1 LAKRKPAKEHGEVIT
16 LLDRYKCSVPFHAV
30 RTRFIGSIC
39 SPVEPVAPLQTLK
52 NLWGG
57 EYPAFDAI
65 EDVNHLLNT
74 LINGLWNELTA
85 HQNPDYPFR
94 LTPLTTRPTSDSLRL
109 LAFTRQQEIEGFV
122 DGVFGHHEN
131 LDFPESAHH
140 AMQVLQDLHGMFSGA
155 VHLFDNPNPQE
166 DDSGLPGLVTNLN
179 EVSRIVES
187 EMNVAIQ
194 SLARARVQGNVSTSM
209 AKPTMH

>member
-1 LAKRKPAKEHGEVIT
+1 VPTVGAAGAGEAVSKDAAVEVAAEFPLGYRRCSLPGAVI
-16 LLDRYKCSVPFHAV
+16 R
-30 RTRFIGSIC
+30 
-39 SPVEPVAPLQTLK
+39 
-52 NLWGG
+52 
-57 EYPAFDAI
+57 
-65 EDVNHLLNT
+65 
-74 LINGLWNELTA
+74 
-85 HQNPDYPFR
+85 
-94 LTPLTTRPTSDSLRL
+94 
-109 LAFTRQQEIEGFV
+109 
-122 DGVFGHHEN
+122 
-131 LDFPESAHH
+131 
-140 AMQVLQDLHGMFSGA
+140 MFSGA